1 MIRVIY
7 VLTLMLLSFGIGY
20 SQNDSK
26 REIDLDRE
34 LKEVM
39 KEVEEALDE
48 IEIAEVDVDR
58 IMDEVRESMPTK
70 TEMND
75 YKEIVRD
82 AVRELKNIDL
92 SELKRTMEEVG
103 RELEDLFQDH
113 HWEKSDEKK
122 IYRQNRKK
130 E

>member
-7 VLTLMLLSFGIGY
+7 VLTLTMLSLGIGY

-26 REIDLDRE
+26 RETDLNRE

-58 IMDEVRESMPTK
+58 IMDQVRESMPTK

-75 YKEIVRD
+75 YREIVRD

-103 RELEDLFQDH
+103 RELEDLFQDE

>member
-7 VLTLMLLSFGIGY
+7 VLTLTMLSLGIVY

-26 REIDLDRE
+26 RETDLNRE

-58 IMDEVRESMPTK
+58 IMDQVRESMPTK
-70 TEMND
+70 SEMND
-75 YKEIVRD
+75 YREIVRD

-103 RELEDLFQDH
+103 RELEDLFQDE